1 MKQIK
6 AKLLSDVVASKSLV
20 KIHTSEK
27 LGCTRRTLDRWLELG
42 AVVIEGQV
50 FIPTGRKL

>member
-6 AKLLSDVVASKSLV
+6 AKLLSEVMASQSLV
-20 KIHTSEK
+20 KIHTAEK

-42 AVVIEGQV
+42 AVVIDGQV

>member
-6 AKLLSDVVASKSLV
+6 AKLLSEEVASKRLV
-20 KIHTSEK
+20 KMHTAAK

-42 AVVIEGQV
+42 AVVIEDQV